1 MTQII
6 TTEVLVVGG
15 GTGGTAAAIQS
26 ALGGA
31 KTILVSEFSWLG
43 GMLTSAGVAAVDG
56 HELTPWQTG
65 IWGKFLQA
73 LQARQLEGLDHGWVS
88 MFTYDPRVGAEIF
101 ADWVR
106 ELPNLQWISGAIP
119 QAVLREDNRITGV
132 QFPEFTIQAKITIDG
147 TELGDLLPLG
157 KIPHRWGWELQA
169 EFQEPSAPV
178 TLEPWMEAYPIQAP
192 TWVVL
197 MQDFGEVIAPA
208 IPPLVNPRLEE
219 DFNKFTKA
227 WEQHGAEAFLN
238 YGRLPGGLI
247 MINWPIAG
255 NDYGENPDRL
265 IASPQ
270 QRREFEQECFEHS
283 YHFARFIQQRLGR
296 RYGLAQGIF
305 PQPQPLDAQ
314 LLKAQSLVD
323 GLMKEEYSRVGLVE
337 VEDREDRSAFA
348 LHPYYRE
355 SRRLKGLVTLTEQD
369 ILPMIGGQV
378 ARFSTD
384 GIAIAN
390 YANDH
395 HYPDHKLP
403 LQPKSRYWG
412 GRWTGTP
419 FMIPYGVLI
428 PETVD
433 GFLVCEKN
441 ISVSHIANGATRLQP
456 AVLLIGQAAGMA
468 AALCIKKGIMPRD
481 LPIRELQSA
490 LLGAE
495 HSATIAPS
503 AIVPLYNL
511 SPDHPHWQHWQ
522 NHYLD
527 RPETYPADG
536 EVPNLEPIIPIIPQG
551 NPRNPS
557 NQTILQG
564 IFHRQGSQHYTI
576 TLSGSFNSGDSVD
589 RLDRLDSRD
598 RINNAHLQGNDT
610 KYGKN
615 QYGENQETIWGLITL
630 NPEVNQQLLAYPD
643 GKPMKICGRLNPS
656 GKWLVIEVILSEN
669 PVNPPE
675 S

>member
-31 KTILVSEFSWLG
+31 KTILVSEFPWLG

-56 HELTPWQTG
+56 HELAAWQTG

-73 LQARQLEGLDHGWVS
+73 LQAKQPEGLDHGWVS

-106 ELPNLQWISGAIP
+106 ELPNLQWIKGAVP
-119 QAVLREDNRITGV
+119 QAVIREGNTITGV
-132 QFPEFTIQAKITIDG
+132 EFSDFTIQAKITIDG

-157 KIPHRWGWELQA
+157 KIPHRWGWELQS

-178 TLEPWMEAYPIQAP
+178 CPEPWMESYPVQAP

-197 MQDFGEVIAPA
+197 MQDFGEAKAPE

-219 DFNKFTKA
+219 DFAKFAKA
-227 WEQHGAEAFLN
+227 WSQHGAEAFLN

-255 NDYGENPDRL
+255 NDYGENPNRL
-265 IASPQ
+265 ITSPQ
-270 QRREFEQECFEHS
+270 QRREFEQECFEYS
-283 YHFARFIQQRLGR
+283 YHFARFIQQHLGR
-296 RYGLAQGIF
+296 RYGLAEGIF
-305 PQPQPLDAQ
+305 PHLQSLEP
-314 LLKAQSLVD
+314 QSLVD
-323 GLMKEEYSRVGLVE
+323 GLTKEDAHSSELVGEDNHASGELVGLE
-337 VEDREDRSAFA
+337 NREDRSAFA

-355 SRRLKGLVTLTEQD
+355 SRRLKGLVTITEQD
-369 ILPMIGGQV
+369 ILPITGGQV
-378 ARFSTD
+378 ARFRSD
-384 GIAIAN
+384 GVAIAN

-403 LQPKSRYWG
+403 LQPKSRRWG

-419 FMIPYGVLI
+419 FMIPYGSLI
-428 PETVD
+428 PETID

-468 AALCIKKGIMPRD
+468 AALCIQKGIMPRD
-481 LPIRELQSA
+481 LPVRELQAA

-495 HSATIAPS
+495 ESATIAPS

-511 SPDHPHWQHWQ
+511 SLDHPQWQHWQ
-522 NHYLD
+522 NYYLD

-536 EVPNLEPIIPIIPQG
+536 DVPNLEPIIPPSSQEKPE
-551 NPRNPS
+551 NHS
-557 NQTILQG
+557 NQTIFQG
-564 IFHRQGSQHYTI
+564 TFHRLGIQHYRI
-576 TLSGSFNSGDSVD
+576 TLSGSFHSGDSI
-589 RLDRLDSRD
+589 DRLDSRN
-598 RINNAHLQGNDT
+598 IGHFQSVEA
-610 KYGKN
+610 KYDKT
-615 QYGENQETIWGLITL
+615 QATIWGLITL
-630 NPEVNQQLLAYPD
+630 NPEVDQQLLAYPD
-643 GKPMKICGRLNPS
+643 GQPMKIYGRLNPS
-656 GKWLVIEVILSEN
+656 GKWLVIEVILSEK
-669 PVNPPE
+669 PTNPPE